1 MTAQQWANI
10 GEDEGAIHALLHRVG
25 QHVPVPLIDYLW
37 IFPPR
42 RVAAGDSVV
51 FVVAAFDDDP
61 VRRRVITAHFTIAR
75 NRKGQAVVNA
85 RFDEHGSAPG
95 HALTRIVDGVLH
107 RLGEDVET
115 SPRET
120 SPREQLI
127 AGDVEQWNALVVELG
142 GSLRSTAAPAEAN
155 PSDAP
160 APDAVT
166 TAAAASSDTRPDSDT
181 ESA

>member
-1 MTAQQWANI
+1 MTPQQWANI
-10 GEDEGAIHALLHRVG
+10 GDDEGAIHVLLHRIAE
-25 QHVPVPLIDYLW
+25 HVPVRLIDYLW

-75 NRKGQAVVNA
+75 NRKGQAFVNA

-115 SPRET
+115 SPRE
-120 SPREQLI
+120 QLI
-127 AGDVEQWNALVVELG
+127 AGDVEQWNALIVELG
-142 GSLRSTAAPAEAN
+142 GSLRPAPPTEAN
-155 PSDAP
+155 PADAP
-160 APDAVT
+160 APDALT
-166 TAAAASSDTRPDSDT
+166 TAAPGSSATHQNGDI

>member
-1 MTAQQWANI
+1 MTPQQWANI
-10 GEDEGAIHALLHRVG
+10 GDDEGAIHALLHRIAE
-25 QHVPVPLIDYLW
+25 HVPVRLIDYIW

-75 NRKGQAVVNA
+75 NRKGQAFVNA

-115 SPRET
+115 SPRE
-120 SPREQLI
+120 QLI
-127 AGDVEQWNALVVELG
+127 AGDVEQWNALIVDLG
-142 GSLRSTAAPAEAN
+142 GSLRSTAAPTEAN
-155 PSDAP
+155 PADAP

>member
-1 MTAQQWANI
+1 MTPQQWANI
-10 GEDEGAIHALLHRVG
+10 GEDEGSIHVLLHRIAE
-25 QHVPVPLIDYLW
+25 HVPVRLIDYLW

-75 NRKGQAVVNA
+75 NRKGQAFVNA

-107 RLGEDVET
+107 RLGEDVQT
-115 SPRET
+115 P
-120 SPREQLI
+120 PREQLI
-127 AGDVEQWNALVVELG
+127 AGDVEQWNALIVELG
-142 GSLRSTAAPAEAN
+142 GSLRPAPPTEAN
-155 PSDAP
+155 PADAP
-160 APDAVT
+160 APDALT
-166 TAAAASSDTRPDSDT
+166 TAASASSATHRDGDTASP
-181 ESA
+181 